1 MKFIVDGKSI
11 EVPDQLLIEAGN
23 HAESRGMTLEEYIA
37 EAFTMLKKD
46 EQSCGGTPEG
56 WISEETFQK
65 QNNYDVSHTYPQE
78 YNNYD
83 ANGSPVPDLD
93 YVAHRKRFKIKK
105 TPIIQDWLDRTNST
119 YSTPPD
125 WEDYD

>member
-11 EVPDQLLIEAGN
+11 EVPDQLLIDAGN

-65 QNNYDVSHTYPQE
+65 EKNLKAEQLALTDLNYD
-78 YNNYD
+78 
-83 ANGSPVPDLD
+83 GDLD
-93 YVAHRKRFKIKK
+93 YSA
-105 TPIIQDWLDRTNST
+105 NSALA
-119 YSTPPD
+119 
-125 WEDYD
+125 ED